1 LVNAESRDSSFVA
14 GNMKRRPEKGV
25 AKRVTI
31 FVVTQLWR
39 KCLAAVI
46 FTPVPQMTKLDLE
59 VVLVYL
65 SSPEIEIKGC
75 VLSWKNGRH
84 FAVLRSHLLRHIWT
98 AISDNSK
105 WHTKFR
111 GEWIL
116 LFSRV
121 LYCSKYL
128 MTIHRFAVSFC
139 TIRLRTI
146 EFKLKWNKLSNIQDI
161 SLVDLCI
168 PGFSAEHFKSNLS
181 FVLMDG
187 FSKQ

>member
-1 LVNAESRDSSFVA
+1 MFGSCHLYTCSANDKARFRGSFSLLKFSWDRD
-14 GNMKRRPEKGV
+14 KGLC
-25 AKRVTI
+25 
-31 FVVTQLWR
+31 FVV
-39 KCLAAVI
+39 
-46 FTPVPQMTKLDLE
+46 
-59 VVLVYL
+59 
-65 SSPEIEIKGC
+65 
-75 VLSWKNGRH
+75 KNGRH

-121 LYCSKYL
+121 LYCLKYL